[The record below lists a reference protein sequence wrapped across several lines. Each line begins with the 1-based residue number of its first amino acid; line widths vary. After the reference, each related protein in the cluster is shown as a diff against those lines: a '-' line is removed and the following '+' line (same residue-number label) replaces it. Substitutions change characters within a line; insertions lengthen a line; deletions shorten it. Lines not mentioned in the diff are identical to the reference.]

1 MTSLQSIAG
10 AYQQQHVTPRLQQS
24 VKLLLMS
31 TLEFQQHMQQQLELN
46 PFLDSDAEQ
55 LESLDAADGDSDV
68 SSDVDVPESDDDE
81 RLTKSAPVSSGK
93 VADWSAGR
101 VSLQDHL
108 LAQLTGVRVED
119 HQRLV
124 IDAIVNDLD
133 DDGYLRDG
141 REELSAALGLPID
154 ENDWNCALR
163 MVQSLD
169 PAGIGARDL
178 RECLLL
184 QLARESDGSGV
195 LLARTLA
202 SEHFEVL
209 AERDWPALAAA
220 TGASRVAL
228 REAVDRIRGLNPR
241 PARDFSDTAVRFA
254 VPDAY
259 AVKRNGKWTATLN
272 PAIVPP
278 VRLNETYVH
287 VVKQHR
293 ANCPELCDQLREAR
307 WTLKNIAQRL
317 QTIEQVAE
325 AIVARQ
331 GGFFDFGPIA
341 LKPMHLA
348 DIAQAIGVHESTVSR
363 VTTGK
368 YIATPFGTLEL
379 KYFFSRSLP
388 ACEKGPAATAIRR
401 LIEETLHA
409 EDRSAPLSDAEIAR
423 RLQRQGLTIARR
435 TVTKYRQQMGI
446 DAVEVRRLDHEFAAA

>member
-31 TLEFQQHMQQQLELN
+31 TLEFQQHLQQQLELN
-46 PFLDSDAEQ
+46 PFLESDAEQ
-55 LESLDAADGDSDV
+55 PESLD
-68 SSDVDVPESDDDE
+68 DVDLDADNDVDEAGWDDDE
-81 RLTKSAPVSSGK
+81 LPTPSAPAGGGQA
-93 VADWSAGR
+93 ADWSASR

-108 LAQLTGVRVED
+108 HAQLMGLRVED
-119 HQRLV
+119 RQRLV

-141 REELSAALGLPID
+141 REELSAALGMPID
-154 ENDWNCALR
+154 ENDWTCAVR

-184 QLARESDGSGV
+184 QLARDSDCAHV
-195 LLARTLA
+195 LLASTLVL
-202 SEHFEVL
+202 EHFDVL
-209 AERDWPALAAA
+209 AERDWPALSAA

-228 REAVDRIRGLNPR
+228 RDAVDVIRGLNPR
-241 PARDFSDTAVRFA
+241 PARDFADAAIRFA
-254 VPDAY
+254 VPDAF

-272 PAIVPP
+272 PAVVPP
-278 VRLNETYVH
+278 VRLSETYVH

-293 ANCPELCDQLREAR
+293 AECPELCDQLREAR

-331 GGFFDFGPIA
+331 GAFFDYGPIA
-341 LKPMHLA
+341 LKPLQLA

-368 YIATPFGTLEL
+368 YISTPFGTLEL

-401 LIEETLHA
+401 LIEETLRG

>member
-1 MTSLQSIAG
+1 
-10 AYQQQHVTPRLQQS
+10 
-24 VKLLLMS
+24 
-31 TLEFQQHMQQQLELN
+31 
-46 PFLDSDAEQ
+46 
-55 LESLDAADGDSDV
+55 
-68 SSDVDVPESDDDE
+68 
-81 RLTKSAPVSSGK
+81 
-93 VADWSAGR
+93 
-101 VSLQDHL
+101 
-108 LAQLTGVRVED
+108 
-119 HQRLV
+119 
-124 IDAIVNDLD
+124 
-133 DDGYLRDG
+133 
-141 REELSAALGLPID
+141 
-154 ENDWNCALR
+154 

-184 QLARESDGSGV
+184 QLARDSDCAHV
-195 LLARTLA
+195 LLARTLVLD
-202 SEHFEVL
+202 HFDVL
-209 AERDWPALAAA
+209 AERDWPALSVA

-228 REAVDRIRGLNPR
+228 REAVEVIRGLNPR
-241 PARDFSDTAVRFA
+241 PARDFSDASIRFA
-254 VPDAY
+254 VPDTF

-278 VRLNETYVH
+278 VRLSETYVH

-293 ANCPELCDQLREAR
+293 SECPELCDQLREAR

-331 GGFFDFGPIA
+331 GAFFDYGPIA
-341 LKPMHLA
+341 LKPMQPV

-368 YIATPFGTLEL
+368 YISTPFGTLEL

-401 LIEETLHA
+401 LIEETLRG
-409 EDRSAPLSDAEIAR
+409 ENKGEPLSDAEIAR
-423 RLQRQGLTIARR
+423 RLKRQGLTIARR

>member
-1 MTSLQSIAG
+1 M
-10 AYQQQHVTPRLQQS
+10 
-24 VKLLLMS
+24 
-31 TLEFQQHMQQQLELN
+31 
-46 PFLDSDAEQ
+46 
-55 LESLDAADGDSDV
+55 
-68 SSDVDVPESDDDE
+68 
-81 RLTKSAPVSSGK
+81 
-93 VADWSAGR
+93 
-101 VSLQDHL
+101 
-108 LAQLTGVRVED
+108 
-119 HQRLV
+119 
-124 IDAIVNDLD
+124 
-133 DDGYLRDG
+133 
-141 REELSAALGLPID
+141 PID
-154 ENDWNCALR
+154 ENDWTCAVR

-184 QLARESDGSGV
+184 QLARDSDGAHV
-195 LLARTLA
+195 LLARTLVL
-202 SEHFEVL
+202 EHFDVL
-209 AERDWPALAAA
+209 AERDWPALSAA

-228 REAVDRIRGLNPR
+228 RDAVDVIRGLNPR
-241 PARDFSDTAVRFA
+241 PARDFADAAIRFA
-254 VPDAY
+254 VPDTF

-272 PAIVPP
+272 PAVVPP
-278 VRLNETYVH
+278 VRLSETYVH

-293 ANCPELCDQLREAR
+293 AECPELCDQLREAR

-331 GGFFDFGPIA
+331 GAFFDYGPIA
-341 LKPMHLA
+341 LKPLQLA

-368 YIATPFGTLEL
+368 YISTPFGTLEL

-401 LIEETLHA
+401 LIEETLRG

>member
-1 MTSLQSIAG
+1 MQSIAG

-46 PFLDSDAEQ
+46 PFLESDAEP
-55 LESLDAADGDSDV
+55 LESLD
-68 SSDVDVPESDDDE
+68 DVDHDAESNVDESGSDDDE
-81 RLTKSAPVSSGK
+81 IPTPTAPAGNGQA
-93 VADWSAGR
+93 ADWSAGR
-101 VSLQDHL
+101 ASLQDHL
-108 LAQLTGVRVED
+108 HMQLMGLRVED
-119 HQRLV
+119 RQRLV

-141 REELSAALGLPID
+141 REELSAALGMQIE
-154 ENDWNCALR
+154 ENDWTCAVR

-169 PAGIGARDL
+169 PAGVGARDL
-178 RECLLL
+178 RECLSL
-184 QLARESDGSGV
+184 QLARDSDCAHV
-195 LLARTLA
+195 LLARTLVL
-202 SEHFEVL
+202 EHFDVL
-209 AERDWPALAAA
+209 ADRDWPALAAA

-228 REAVDRIRGLNPR
+228 REAVDVIRRLNPR
-241 PARDFSDTAVRFA
+241 PACDFADAAIRFA
-254 VPDAY
+254 VPDTY

-278 VRLNETYVH
+278 VRLSETYVH

-293 ANCPELCDQLREAR
+293 AECRELCDQLREAR

-331 GGFFDFGPIA
+331 GAFFDYGPIA
-341 LKPMHLA
+341 LKPMQLA

-368 YIATPFGTLEL
+368 YISTPFGTLEL

-401 LIEETLHA
+401 LIEETLRG

-423 RLQRQGLTIARR
+423 RLHRQGLTIARR

>member
-31 TLEFQQHMQQQLELN
+31 THEFQQHMQQQLELN
-46 PFLDSDAEQ
+46 PFLESDTEQ
-55 LESLDAADGDSDV
+55 LESLDDLDAGSE
-68 SSDVDVPESDDDE
+68 VDESAVDDDE
-81 RLTKSAPVSSGK
+81 PPAPSAPGGSGQ
-93 VADWSAGR
+93 AAEWSAGR
-101 VSLQDHL
+101 VSLQEHL
-108 LAQLTGVRVED
+108 RAQLMGLRVEES
-119 HQRLV
+119 QRLV

-141 REELSAALGLPID
+141 REELSAALGVPID
-154 ENDWNCALR
+154 ENEWMCAVR

-184 QLARESDGSGV
+184 QLARDSDASSV
-195 LLARTLA
+195 LLARTLLLD
-202 SEHFEVL
+202 HFEVL
-209 AERDWPALAAA
+209 AERDWPALSAA
-220 TGASRVAL
+220 TGASRAAL
-228 REAVDRIRGLNPR
+228 REAVDVIRGLHPR
-241 PARDFSDTAVRFA
+241 PARDFADAAIRFA
-254 VPDAY
+254 VPDAF

-278 VRLNETYVH
+278 VRLSETYVH

-293 ANCPELCDQLREAR
+293 AECPELCDQLREAR

-317 QTIEQVAE
+317 QTIEQVAR
-325 AIVARQ
+325 AIVDRQ
-331 GGFFDFGPIA
+331 GAFFDYGPIA
-341 LKPMHLA
+341 LKPMQLA

-368 YIATPFGTLEL
+368 YISTPFGTLEL

-388 ACEKGPAATAIRR
+388 ACEKGPASTAIRR
-401 LIEETLHA
+401 LIEETLRG

>member
-31 TLEFQQHMQQQLELN
+31 TLEFQQHLQQQLELN
-46 PFLDSDAEQ
+46 PFLESDAEQ
-55 LESLDAADGDSDV
+55 PESLD
-68 SSDVDVPESDDDE
+68 DVDLDADNDVDEAGCDDDE
-81 RLTKSAPVSSGK
+81 LPTPSAPAGGGQA
-93 VADWSAGR
+93 ADWSASR

-108 LAQLTGVRVED
+108 HAQLMGLRVED
-119 HQRLV
+119 RQRLV

-141 REELSAALGLPID
+141 REELSAALGMPID
-154 ENDWNCALR
+154 ENDWTCAVR

-184 QLARESDGSGV
+184 QLARDSDCAHV
-195 LLARTLA
+195 LLARTLVL
-202 SEHFEVL
+202 EHFDVL
-209 AERDWPALAAA
+209 AERDWPALSAA

-228 REAVDRIRGLNPR
+228 RDAVDVIRGLNPR
-241 PARDFSDTAVRFA
+241 PARDFADAAIRFA
-254 VPDAY
+254 VPDAF

-272 PAIVPP
+272 PAVVPP
-278 VRLNETYVH
+278 VRLSETYVH

-293 ANCPELCDQLREAR
+293 AECPELCDQLREAR

-331 GGFFDFGPIA
+331 GAFFDYGPIA
-341 LKPMHLA
+341 LKPLQLA

-368 YIATPFGTLEL
+368 YISTPFGTLEL

-401 LIEETLHA
+401 LIEETLRG

>member
-31 TLEFQQHMQQQLELN
+31 TLEFQQHLQQQLELN
-46 PFLDSDAEQ
+46 PFLESDAEQ
-55 LESLDAADGDSDV
+55 PESLD
-68 SSDVDVPESDDDE
+68 DVDLDADNDVDEAGCDDDE
-81 RLTKSAPVSSGK
+81 LPTPSAPAGGGQA
-93 VADWSAGR
+93 ADWSASR

-108 LAQLTGVRVED
+108 HAQLMGLRVED
-119 HQRLV
+119 RQRLV

-141 REELSAALGLPID
+141 REELSAALGMPID
-154 ENDWNCALR
+154 ENDWTCAVR

-184 QLARESDGSGV
+184 QLARDSDCAHV
-195 LLARTLA
+195 LLARTLVL
-202 SEHFEVL
+202 EHFDVL
-209 AERDWPALAAA
+209 AERDWPALSAA

-228 REAVDRIRGLNPR
+228 RDAVDVIRGLNPR
-241 PARDFSDTAVRFA
+241 PARDFADAAIRFA
-254 VPDAY
+254 VPDTF

-272 PAIVPP
+272 PAVVPP
-278 VRLNETYVH
+278 VRLSETYVH

-293 ANCPELCDQLREAR
+293 AECPELCDQLREAR

-331 GGFFDFGPIA
+331 GAFFDYGPIA
-341 LKPMHLA
+341 LKPLQLA

-368 YIATPFGTLEL
+368 YISTPFGTLEL

-401 LIEETLHA
+401 LIEETLRG

>member
-1 MTSLQSIAG
+1 MMSLQSIAG

-46 PFLDSDAEQ
+46 PFLESDAEP
-55 LESLDAADGDSDV
+55 LDSLDDV
-68 SSDVDVPESDDDE
+68 DVDAESDVDESGGDDE
-81 RLTKSAPVSSGK
+81 LPMPTAPAGSSQA
-93 VADWSAGR
+93 ADWCSGR
-101 VSLQDHL
+101 VNLQDHL
-108 LAQLTGVRVED
+108 RAQLMGLRVED
-119 HQRLV
+119 PQRLL

-141 REELSAALGLPID
+141 REELSVALGLQVE
-154 ENDWNCALR
+154 ENDWTCAVR

-184 QLARESDGSGV
+184 QLERDSGSADV
-195 LLARTLA
+195 LLARTLVL
-202 SEHFEVL
+202 EHFDVL
-209 AERDWPALAAA
+209 AQRDWSALAAA

-228 REAVDRIRGLNPR
+228 REAVDVIRGLNPR
-241 PARDFSDTAVRFA
+241 PACDFADASIRFA
-254 VPDAY
+254 APDTY

-278 VRLNETYVH
+278 VRLSETYVH
-287 VVKQHR
+287 VVKQQR
-293 ANCPELCDQLREAR
+293 AQCPELCDQLREAR

-317 QTIEQVAE
+317 QTIERVAD

-331 GGFFDFGPIA
+331 GAFFDYGPIA
-341 LKPMHLA
+341 LKPMQLA

-368 YIATPFGTLEL
+368 YVSTPFGTLEL

-388 ACEKGPAATAIRR
+388 ASEKGPAAKAIHC
-401 LIEETLHA
+401 LIEETLRG

-446 DAVEVRRLDHEFAAA
+446 DAVEVRRLDHEFVVA

>member
-46 PFLDSDAEQ
+46 PFLESDAEP
-55 LESLDAADGDSDV
+55 LESLDDV
-68 SSDVDVPESDDDE
+68 DLDAESDVDESGSDDDE
-81 RLTKSAPVSSGK
+81 LPLPTTAAASGQA
-93 VADWSAGR
+93 ADWSAGR
-101 VSLQDHL
+101 ASLQDHL
-108 LAQLTGVRVED
+108 HAQLMGLRVED
-119 HQRLV
+119 RQRLV

-141 REELSAALGLPID
+141 REELSAALGIQV
-154 ENDWNCALR
+154 EESDWTCAVR

-184 QLARESDGSGV
+184 QLARGSDCAHV
-195 LLARTLA
+195 LLARTLVL
-202 SEHFEVL
+202 EHFDVL
-209 AERDWPALAAA
+209 AERDWPELAAA

-228 REAVDRIRGLNPR
+228 REAVDVIRGLNPR
-241 PARDFSDTAVRFA
+241 PASDFADAAIRFA
-254 VPDAY
+254 VPDTY

-278 VRLNETYVH
+278 VRISETYVH

-293 ANCPELCDQLREAR
+293 AECPELCDQLREAR

-317 QTIEQVAE
+317 QTIEQVAKVI
-325 AIVARQ
+325 AARQ
-331 GGFFDFGPIA
+331 GAFFDYGPIA
-341 LKPMHLA
+341 LKPMQLS
-348 DIAQAIGVHESTVSR
+348 DIAQVIGVHESTVSR

-368 YIATPFGTLEL
+368 YISTPFGTLEL

-388 ACEKGPAATAIRR
+388 ACEKGPAATAIRS
-401 LIEETLHA
+401 LIEETLRG
-409 EDRSAPLSDAEIAR
+409 EDRTTPLSDAEIAR

>member
-1 MTSLQSIAG
+1 MTSLHSIAG
-10 AYQQQHVTPRLQQS
+10 TYQQQHVTPRLQQS

-46 PFLDSDAEQ
+46 PFLESDAEP
-55 LESLDAADGDSDV
+55 LESLD
-68 SSDVDVPESDDDE
+68 DVDLDAQSNVDETGGDDE
-81 RLTKSAPVSSGK
+81 RPTPTAPSGSGQA
-93 VADWSAGR
+93 ADWSAGR
-101 VSLQDHL
+101 ASLQDHL
-108 LAQLTGVRVED
+108 HAQLMGLRVED
-119 HQRLV
+119 RQRLV

-141 REELSAALGLPID
+141 REELSAALGMPID
-154 ENDWNCALR
+154 ENDWTCAVR

-184 QLARESDGSGV
+184 QLARDSDCAHV
-195 LLARTLA
+195 LLARTLVLD
-202 SEHFEVL
+202 HFDVL
-209 AERDWPALAAA
+209 AERDWPALSVA

-228 REAVDRIRGLNPR
+228 REAVDVIRGLNPR
-241 PARDFSDTAVRFA
+241 PACDFSDASIRFA
-254 VPDAY
+254 VPDTF

-278 VRLNETYVH
+278 VRLSETYVH

-293 ANCPELCDQLREAR
+293 SECPELCDQLREAR

-331 GGFFDFGPIA
+331 GAFFDYGPIA
-341 LKPMHLA
+341 LKPMQLA

-368 YIATPFGTLEL
+368 YISTPFGTLEL

-401 LIEETLHA
+401 LIEETLRG
-409 EDRSAPLSDAEIAR
+409 ENKGEPLSDAEIAR
-423 RLQRQGLTIARR
+423 RLKRQGLTIARR

>member
-31 TLEFQQHMQQQLELN
+31 TLEFQQHLQQQLELN
-46 PFLDSDAEQ
+46 PFLERDAEQ
-55 LESLDAADGDSDV
+55 TESLD
-68 SSDVDVPESDDDE
+68 DVDLDADNDVDEAGCDDDE
-81 RLTKSAPVSSGK
+81 LPTPSAPAGGGQA
-93 VADWSAGR
+93 ADWSASR

-108 LAQLTGVRVED
+108 RAQLMGLRIED
-119 HQRLV
+119 RQRLV

-141 REELSAALGLPID
+141 REDLSAALGMPID
-154 ENDWNCALR
+154 ENDWTCAVR

-184 QLARESDGSGV
+184 QLARDSDGAHV
-195 LLARTLA
+195 LLARTLVL
-202 SEHFEVL
+202 EHFDVL
-209 AERDWPALAAA
+209 AERDWPALSAA

-228 REAVDRIRGLNPR
+228 RDAVDVIRGLNPR
-241 PARDFSDTAVRFA
+241 PARDFADAAIRFA
-254 VPDAY
+254 VPDTF

-272 PAIVPP
+272 PAVVPP
-278 VRLNETYVH
+278 VRLSETYVH

-293 ANCPELCDQLREAR
+293 AECPELCDQLREAR

-331 GGFFDFGPIA
+331 GAFFDYGPIA
-341 LKPMHLA
+341 LKPLQLA

-368 YIATPFGTLEL
+368 YISTPFGTLEL

-401 LIEETLHA
+401 LIEETLRG

>member
-1 MTSLQSIAG
+1 MTSLHSIAG
-10 AYQQQHVTPRLQQS
+10 TYQQQHVTPRLQQS

-46 PFLDSDAEQ
+46 PFLESDAEP
-55 LESLDAADGDSDV
+55 LESLD
-68 SSDVDVPESDDDE
+68 DVDLDAQSNVEETGGDDE
-81 RLTKSAPVSSGK
+81 RPTPTAPAGSGQA
-93 VADWSAGR
+93 ADWSAGR

-108 LAQLTGVRVED
+108 HAQLTGLRVED
-119 HQRLV
+119 RQRLV

-141 REELSAALGLPID
+141 REELSAALGMPID
-154 ENDWNCALR
+154 ENDWTCAVR

-184 QLARESDGSGV
+184 QLARDSDCAHD
-195 LLARTLA
+195 LLARTLVLD
-202 SEHFEVL
+202 HFDVL
-209 AERDWPALAAA
+209 AERDWPALSVA

-228 REAVDRIRGLNPR
+228 REAVEVIRGLNPR
-241 PARDFSDTAVRFA
+241 PACDFSDTSIRFA
-254 VPDAY
+254 VPDTF

-278 VRLNETYVH
+278 VRLSETYVH

-293 ANCPELCDQLREAR
+293 SECPELCDQLREAR

-331 GGFFDFGPIA
+331 GAFFDYGPIA
-341 LKPMHLA
+341 LKPMQLA

-368 YIATPFGTLEL
+368 YISTPFGTLEL

-401 LIEETLHA
+401 LIEETLRG
-409 EDRSAPLSDAEIAR
+409 ENKGQPLSDAEIAR
-423 RLQRQGLTIARR
+423 RLKRQGLTIARR

>member
-31 TLEFQQHMQQQLELN
+31 TLEFQQHLQQQLELN
-46 PFLDSDAEQ
+46 PFLESDAEQ
-55 LESLDAADGDSDV
+55 PESLD
-68 SSDVDVPESDDDE
+68 DVDLDADNDVDEAGCDDDE
-81 RLTKSAPVSSGK
+81 LPTPSAPAGGGQA
-93 VADWSAGR
+93 ADWSASR

-108 LAQLTGVRVED
+108 HAQLMGLRVED
-119 HQRLV
+119 RQRLV

-141 REELSAALGLPID
+141 REELSAALGMPID
-154 ENDWNCALR
+154 ENDWTCAVR

-184 QLARESDGSGV
+184 QLARDSDCAHV
-195 LLARTLA
+195 LLARTLVL
-202 SEHFEVL
+202 EHFDVL
-209 AERDWPALAAA
+209 ADRDWPALSAA

-228 REAVDRIRGLNPR
+228 RDAVDVIRGLNPR
-241 PARDFSDTAVRFA
+241 PARDFADAAIRFA
-254 VPDAY
+254 VPDAF

-272 PAIVPP
+272 PAVVPP
-278 VRLNETYVH
+278 VRLSETYVH

-293 ANCPELCDQLREAR
+293 AECPELCDQLREAR

-331 GGFFDFGPIA
+331 GAFFDYGPIA
-341 LKPMHLA
+341 LKPLQLA

-368 YIATPFGTLEL
+368 YISTPFGTLEL

-401 LIEETLHA
+401 LIEETLRG

>member
-10 AYQQQHVTPRLQQS
+10 AYQQQQVTPRLQQS

-31 TLEFQQHMQQQLELN
+31 THEFQQHLQQQLELN
-46 PFLDSDAEQ
+46 PFLESDAEQ
-55 LESLDAADGDSDV
+55 LESLVDDDTDADSDADDPGSDDEELPTPSTPAGSGQAADWAS
-68 SSDVDVPESDDDE
+68 
-81 RLTKSAPVSSGK
+81 
-93 VADWSAGR
+93 GR

-108 LAQLTGVRVED
+108 RAQLTGLRVEER
-119 HQRLV
+119 QRLV

-154 ENDWNCALR
+154 ESEWMCAVR

-169 PAGIGARDL
+169 PAGVGARDL

-184 QLARESDGSGV
+184 QLARDDGCAHA
-195 LLARTLA
+195 LLARTLVL
-202 SEHFEVL
+202 EHFDAL
-209 AERDWPALAAA
+209 AERDWPALSAA
-220 TGASRVAL
+220 TGAGRVAL
-228 REAVDRIRGLNPR
+228 REAVDVIRGLNPR
-241 PARDFSDTAVRFA
+241 PACDFADAAIRFA
-254 VPDAY
+254 VPDTY

-278 VRLNETYVH
+278 VRLSETYVH

-293 ANCPELCDQLREAR
+293 ADCPELCDQLREAR

-317 QTIEQVAE
+317 QTIEQAAA

-331 GGFFDFGPIA
+331 GAFFDYGPIA
-341 LKPMHLA
+341 LKPMQLA

-401 LIEETLHA
+401 LIEETLRG

-435 TVTKYRQQMGI
+435 TVTKYRQQLGI

>member
-31 TLEFQQHMQQQLELN
+31 TLEFQQHLQQQLELN
-46 PFLDSDAEQ
+46 PFLESDAEQ
-55 LESLDAADGDSDV
+55 PESLD
-68 SSDVDVPESDDDE
+68 DVDLDADNDVDEAGCDDDE
-81 RLTKSAPVSSGK
+81 LPTPSAPAGGGQA
-93 VADWSAGR
+93 ADWSASR

-108 LAQLTGVRVED
+108 RAQLMGLRVED
-119 HQRLV
+119 RQRLV

-141 REELSAALGLPID
+141 REELSVALGMPID
-154 ENDWNCALR
+154 ENDWTCAVR

-184 QLARESDGSGV
+184 QLARDSDCAHV
-195 LLARTLA
+195 LLARTLVL
-202 SEHFEVL
+202 EHFDVL
-209 AERDWPALAAA
+209 AERDWPALSAA

-228 REAVDRIRGLNPR
+228 RDAVDVIRGLNPR
-241 PARDFSDTAVRFA
+241 PARDFADAAIRFA
-254 VPDAY
+254 VPDTF

-272 PAIVPP
+272 PAVVPP
-278 VRLNETYVH
+278 VRLSETYVH

-293 ANCPELCDQLREAR
+293 AECPELCDQLREAR

-331 GGFFDFGPIA
+331 GAFFDYGPIA
-341 LKPMHLA
+341 LKPLQLA

-368 YIATPFGTLEL
+368 YISTPFGTLEL

-401 LIEETLHA
+401 LIEETLRG